1 MRIYYLLLGL
11 LFVILWS
18 SAFSVAKLSINYA
31 PPLLVLSLRFFFS
44 FLICITIIFF
54 QFKKI
59 SFNYKSLFP
68 IVLFGLFQNSIYLS
82 LNFISLKWINA
93 GLVVTINS
101 LVPLVVFGIL
111 FFIFKEKISKI
122 STLGLVFGCLGI
134 LLIFFINIE
143 KNKLQF
149 LGIILCFCATVSISL
164 ATVLIKRINNEN
176 LLYII
181 SIQMLTGFVTILP
194 LSFLFENWSIDFNN
208 NFKFS
213 FLYLVLGPGILANYI
228 FLKLSKKIGPAKA
241 SSLHFLNPIL
251 GLISANIILS
261 ENILY
266 SNMIIVLT
274 ISLAIIFINFE
285 KNFKNQDY

>member
-1 MRIYYLLLGL
+1 MRNNYLLLGL

-18 SAFSVAKLSINYA
+18 SAFSVAKLSISYA

-44 FLICITIIFF
+44 FLICLTIIFF

-59 SFNYKSLFP
+59 SFNLKDLIP
-68 IVLFGLFQNSIYLS
+68 IVIFGFFQNSVYLG

-101 LVPLVVFGIL
+101 LVPVMVFAIT
-111 FFIFKEKISKI
+111 FFILNEKVSKI
-122 STLGLVFGCLGI
+122 SVLGLILGGFGI
-134 LLIFFINIE
+134 SLIFFSNTE
-143 KNKLQF
+143 KNNFQF
-149 LGIILCFCATVSISL
+149 LGIILCFCATFSISL
-164 ATVLIKRINNEN
+164 ATIFIKKINNKN
-176 LLYII
+176 LLFII
-181 SIQMLTGFVTILP
+181 SIQMLTGFVTIFP
-194 LSFLFENWSIDFNN
+194 LSFLFENWNIDFNT

-213 FLYLVLGPGILANYI
+213 LLYLILGPGILANYI
-228 FLKLSKKIGPAKA
+228 FLKLTKEIGPNKA
-241 SSLHFLNPIL
+241 SSFHFLNPIL

-266 SNMIIVLT
+266 SNMLSVLIIS
-274 ISLAIIFINFE
+274 IAIIFINFE